1 MSSSVSMK
9 CLKQAKP
16 QRQEVISGCQGLG
29 GGGNGYLTANEYEV
43 SFKSDKNVLELN
55 IDDGRTTF

>member
-1 MSSSVSMK
+1 MK

-29 GGGNGYLTANEYEV
+29 GGGNGYLTAKEYEV